1 MNEEGKQSHQMPHQV
16 DEGKYRK
23 LFGLEIYLTPVFIIS
38 SITIV
43 AFIVGTLF
51 YINLQEGKL
60 QDKLQEIHQNIL
72 QEGELQESELQ
83 VKLQEELRDDD
94 LLKILKIRPK
104 DDFEGILKEDEL
116 QDIREEILQD
126 GKFTLMDEKIKSK
139 VPVLFNGLRKWL
151 TNNLDWLFMITT
163 NLVFLFCLVVALSP
177 LGKIR
182 LGGADAKPE
191 YSYLTWLAMLFAAGV
206 GIGLLFFGVS
216 EPVTYFQGGYYS
228 PLGADTIYDANAIY
242 NVEDVPNIGDPN
254 YDAEAD
260 YSVKDV
266 PNIIDTKVQAAASLG
281 IATTVF
287 HWGLQ
292 GWAIY
297 GVVGLALAFFAYNR
311 GLPLLIRSAFY
322 PIFGDRIWGWTGHI
336 IDTFAIFAGIFGLAT
351 SLGLGVQQVTTGLD
365 HLFGIPANNLTMIL
379 LIVGITCIALISVMT
394 GINVGIKRLSQ
405 FNIILAFLLLLAI
418 FVLGPTRYI
427 FQSMFAGVGSY
438 VMNIVPLSNWVGRE
452 DTGFFHDWTTFYW
465 AWWIAWAPF
474 IGTFIARI
482 SKGRTVREFVIFVL
496 LLPTLLCLLWF
507 SAFGGTAIHQFLTSN
522 FTGVTEQVE
531 KYNYPIA
538 LFEMLGEL
546 PWALFLSCAAM
557 LLTIIFFVTSSDSG
571 SLIIDIIAAG
581 GKVDAPVPQRVFWC
595 TVEGLVAIALLL
607 GGGLKA
613 LQAASLATGF
623 PFAIVLLGMGGCVL
637 YGMIKERRETHES

>member
-1 MNEEGKQSHQMPHQV
+1 MHEEGKQPQYMQ
-16 DEGKYRK
+16 EREYKK
-23 LFGLEIYLTPVFIIS
+23 LFGLDIYLTPVFIIS
-38 SITIV
+38 SVAIV
-43 AFIVGTLF
+43 IFIVGSLIF
-51 YINLQEGKL
+51 QEGATKL
-60 QDKLQEIHQNIL
+60 FGN
-72 QEGELQESELQ
+72 
-83 VKLQEELRDDD
+83 LR
-94 LLKILKIRPK
+94 
-104 DDFEGILKEDEL
+104 
-116 QDIREEILQD
+116 
-126 GKFTLMDEKIKSK
+126 
-139 VPVLFNGLRKWL
+139 VWL
-151 TNNLDWLFMITT
+151 TTNLDWLFMIST

-216 EPVTYFQGGYYS
+216 EPITYFQGGSYS
-228 PLGADTIYDANAIY
+228 PLGIETVYDPETTYSAG
-242 NVEDVPNIGDPN
+242 NVPDAGDP
-254 YDAEAD
+254 
-260 YSVKDV
+260 
-266 PNIIDTKVQAAASLG
+266 KVQAAASVG

-322 PIFGDRIWGWTGHI
+322 PIFGDRIWGWPGHI

-351 SLGLGVQQVTTGLD
+351 SLGLGVQQVTSGLN
-365 HLFGIPANNLTMIL
+365 HLFGIPANSLTMVL
-379 LIVGITCIALISVMT
+379 LIVIITAIALISVIT

-418 FVLGPTRYI
+418 LFLGPTLYI
-427 FQSMFAGVGSY
+427 FKTLFTGLGAYIMK
-438 VMNIVPLSNWVGRE
+438 IVPLSNWIGRE
-452 DTGFFHDWTTFYW
+452 DTAFFHDWTTFYW

-496 LLPTLLCLLWF
+496 LLPTLLCLIWF
-507 SAFGGTAIHQFLTSN
+507 SAFGGTAIHQFLTEGY
-522 FTGVTEQVE
+522 TGVTENVE
-531 KYNYPIA
+531 TYTYELA
-538 LFEMLGEL
+538 LFKMFEGL
-546 PWALFLSCAAM
+546 PWTTLLSCVAM
-557 LLTIIFFVTSSDSG
+557 MLTIIFFVTSSDSG

-595 TVEGLVAIALLL
+595 TAEGLVAIALLL

-623 PFAIVLLGMGGCVL
+623 PFAIVLLGMAVCVWIGL
-637 YGMIKERRETHES
+637 RNEARQS

>member
-1 MNEEGKQSHQMPHQV
+1 MNEEGKQPEHRK
-16 DEGKYRK
+16 EREYKK
-23 LFGLEIYLTPVFIIS
+23 LFGLDIYLTPVFVIS

-43 AFIVGTLF
+43 VFIVGSLIFQKQATTLF
-51 YINLQEGKL
+51 GN
-60 QDKLQEIHQNIL
+60 
-72 QEGELQESELQ
+72 
-83 VKLQEELRDDD
+83 VR
-94 LLKILKIRPK
+94 
-104 DDFEGILKEDEL
+104 
-116 QDIREEILQD
+116 
-126 GKFTLMDEKIKSK
+126 
-139 VPVLFNGLRKWL
+139 VWL
-151 TNNLDWLFMITT
+151 TTNLDWLFMITA
-163 NLVFLFCLVVALSP
+163 NLVFLFCLLVALSP

-182 LGGADAKPE
+182 LGGTDAKPE

-216 EPVTYFQGGYYS
+216 EPITYFQGDSGVVKYS
-228 PLGADTIYDANAIY
+228 PLGTETVYEAKAIY
-242 NVEDVPNIGDPN
+242 NATDIPAIDDPA
-254 YDAEAD
+254 YDPEAD

-266 PNIIDTKVQAAASLG
+266 PDIADPKVKTAASLS

-297 GVVGLALAFFAYNR
+297 AVVGLALAFFAYNR

-336 IDTFAIFAGIFGLAT
+336 IDTLAIFAGIFGLAT
-351 SLGLGVQQVTTGLD
+351 SLGLGVEQVSSGLN
-365 HLFGIPANNLTMIL
+365 HLFNIPANDLTMIL
-379 LIVGITCIALISVMT
+379 LIVGITAIALISVMT

-405 FNIILAFLLLLAI
+405 FNIILAFILLLTI

-427 FQSMFAGVGSY
+427 FQSMFTGLGTY
-438 VMNIVPLSNWVGRE
+438 IKEIVPLSNWIGRE

-496 LLPTLLCLLWF
+496 ILPTLLCLIWF
-507 SAFGGTAIHQFLTSN
+507 SAFGGTAIHQFLTDGY
-522 FTGVTEQVE
+522 TGVTEQVE
-531 KYNYPIA
+531 NYNYEIA
-538 LFEMLGEL
+538 LFKMFEGL
-546 PWALFLSCAAM
+546 PWTTLISCVAM

-595 TVEGLVAIALLL
+595 TAEGLVAIALLL

-613 LQAASLATGF
+613 LQAASLASGF
-623 PFAIVLLGMGGCVL
+623 PFAIVLLGMGACVL
-637 YGMIKERRETHES
+637 VGLIKERRESLNEGQQLDGE

>member
-1 MNEEGKQSHQMPHQV
+1 MHDEEKQPQQMPHQV
-16 DEGKYRK
+16 DEGRYKK
-23 LFGLEIYLTPVFIIS
+23 LFGLEIYLTPVFVIS

-43 AFIVGTLF
+43 VFIVGSLIFQEQATKLF
-51 YINLQEGKL
+51 G
-60 QDKLQEIHQNIL
+60 D
-72 QEGELQESELQ
+72 
-83 VKLQEELRDDD
+83 VR
-94 LLKILKIRPK
+94 
-104 DDFEGILKEDEL
+104 
-116 QDIREEILQD
+116 
-126 GKFTLMDEKIKSK
+126 
-139 VPVLFNGLRKWL
+139 VWL
-151 TNNLDWLFMITT
+151 TTNLDWLFMITA
-163 NLVFLFCLVVALSP
+163 NLVFLFCLVVAISP

-191 YSYLTWLAMLFAAGV
+191 YSNITWLAMLFAAGV

-216 EPVTYFQGGYYS
+216 EPITYFQGGSYS
-228 PLGADTIYDANAIY
+228 PLGTETIYNPDTEY
-242 NVEDVPNIGDPN
+242 TTENVPDINDPK
-254 YDAEAD
+254 
-260 YSVKDV
+260 VK
-266 PNIIDTKVQAAASLG
+266 TAASLG

-297 GVVGLALAFFAYNR
+297 AVVGLALAFFAYNR

-351 SLGLGVQQVTTGLD
+351 SLGLGVQQVTSGLD
-365 HLFGIPANNLTMIL
+365 HLFGIPANGWTMSL

-405 FNIILAFLLLLAI
+405 FNIILAFVLLLTI

-427 FQSMFAGVGSY
+427 FQSMFAGLGTY
-438 VMNIVPLSNWVGRE
+438 VMKIVPLSNWVGRE
-452 DTGFFHDWTTFYW
+452 DTSFFHDWTTFYW

-496 LLPTLLCLLWF
+496 LLPTLLCLIWF
-507 SAFGGTAIHQFLTSN
+507 GAFGGTAIHQYLTDGY
-522 FTGVTEQVE
+522 TGVTEQVE
-531 KYNYPIA
+531 KFNYPIA

-546 PWALFLSCAAM
+546 PVSLLLSCAAM

-581 GKVDAPVPQRVFWC
+581 GKVDAPIPQRVFWC
-595 TVEGLVAIALLL
+595 TAEGLVAIALLL

-613 LQAASLATGF
+613 LQAASLSTGF

-637 YGMIKERRETHES
+637 AGMIKERREMRSVDNNNLQE